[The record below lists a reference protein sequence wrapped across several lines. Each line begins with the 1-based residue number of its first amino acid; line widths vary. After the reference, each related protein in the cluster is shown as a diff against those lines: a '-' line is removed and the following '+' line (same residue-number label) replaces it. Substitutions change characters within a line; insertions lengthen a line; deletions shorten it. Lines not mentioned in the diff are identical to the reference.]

1 MEWHTPSDEA
11 SGQIHSDSIAMS
23 GKRSPHYVLREYGYR
38 ILLAQDRKQVNEQLP
53 KADAA
58 ILHMPLHEVKDWGL
72 RHAMHRKV
80 PIMWWCSS
88 EIALL
93 SAEYCESELPLDGLL
108 APSMSEQEMH
118 WALHLGAKQHME
130 RQQWDVERRQLEGRL
145 EERKWIDMA
154 KGILCKL
161 KSISEAEAYEL
172 LRKQAMNER
181 KRMVDVAASIV
192 KVHQLLQDQQ

>member
-1 MEWHTPSDEA
+1 M
-11 SGQIHSDSIAMS
+11 AMP

-38 ILLAQDRKQVNEQLP
+38 ILIAQDMKQANELLS

-58 ILHMPLHEVKDWGL
+58 ILHMPLNEAREWGL
-72 RHAMHRKV
+72 RLLKQKKLPV
-80 PIMWWCSS
+80 MWWCSH
-88 EIALL
+88 EVTLL
-93 SAEYCESELPLDGLL
+93 SVEYCESELPLDGLL
-108 APSMSEQEMH
+108 APSMSEQEIH
-118 WALHLGAKQHME
+118 WALHFGAKQHMA
-130 RQQWDVERRQLEGRL
+130 RQQWDAERRQLEGRL

-192 KVHQLLQDQQ
+192 KVHQLLQDQK